1 MMTRD
6 RLASALGWRVRYF
19 NTSIARGV
27 LARAAEFP
35 RVFPTGR
42 DMVAYTRAI
51 TATTR
56 TPEPVAVRVR
66 AVKAAPLLCRP
77 GTSDP
82 WVLWDAFRSQFHL
95 TPRPLPADACVVD
108 LGANVGYTAAHFAS
122 LYPAGRVIAVEM
134 DGANAAL
141 AARNLAAFGPRVVL
155 LQAAVW
161 SEDGEISYSG
171 GEEQGFR
178 AAPLDAGGSG
188 QQTKVPARSI
198 DSIFRQFNVEAVD
211 YLKMDIEGAEAV
223 VLDGPLDWARRVQAL
238 KVEIHPPAT
247 RDACT
252 AALTRV
258 GFRCESDRHHP
269 NCLVAVR

>member
-19 NTSIARGV
+19 KTNVARGL

-35 RVFPTGR
+35 RVFPTAR
-42 DMVAYTRAI
+42 DVAAYARAI
-51 TATTR
+51 TAMTR
-56 TPEPVAVRVR
+56 AADPIAVRVR
-66 AVKAAPLLCRP
+66 AVTAAPLLCRP

-82 WVLWDAFRSQFHL
+82 WVLWDAFRGQFHL
-95 TPRPLPADACVVD
+95 PPRPLPADACVVD

-134 DGANAAL
+134 DGANAVL
-141 AARNLAAFGPRVVL
+141 ATRNLAAFGPRVQL

-161 SEDGEISYSG
+161 SEDGEISYTG

-178 AAPLDAGGSG
+178 AAPLDAPGPGL
-188 QQTKVPARSI
+188 QTKVPARSI
-198 DSIFRQFNVEAVD
+198 DSIFRQFAVETVD

-223 VLDGPLDWARRVQAL
+223 VLDGPLDWARRVRAM

-247 RDACT
+247 REACT

-258 GFRCESDRHHP
+258 GFRCENDRHHSH
-269 NCLVAVR
+269 CLVAVR